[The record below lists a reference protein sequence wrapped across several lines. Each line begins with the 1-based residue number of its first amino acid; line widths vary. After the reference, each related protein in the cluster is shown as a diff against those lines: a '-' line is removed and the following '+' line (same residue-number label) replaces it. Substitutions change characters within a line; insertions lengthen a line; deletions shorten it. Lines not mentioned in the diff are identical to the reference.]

1 MRFNEII
8 AESRGVTARD
18 PGDTY
23 VNPANKDDVLTIVDI
38 TNIPTDRPA
47 YDNVEELDQALAK
60 AIPAN
65 SKIVNDN
72 NKTSATRAA
81 LIATV
86 TNAQNQTE
94 YHVRYVQAIPAAGV
108 HGLWK
113 TIKGYNYSKGL
124 ERESVPIKPADILTD
139 EAYRDANELA
149 SAIVSGVKKTTND
162 PKLIAAIENAVNMAI
177 AGKPGPISDAAPYFN
192 VLQKYAG
199 EYLGPLGL
207 ISGGFTGGDTAKMMQ
222 QLDIKTLKGSRVKFP
237 QDKAQKLIDSIIQTP
252 EGIEIQ
258 VSSKIS
264 TGGGAASSLVG
275 IAEQID
281 NNIQKKYPVGVS
293 IIKAF
298 AEKDQVNGP
307 LSVALQLGII
317 DQQDLQALASLDRGS
332 KNVSDLGTNNLQKI
346 VNNQGVRLDSPK
358 QEASYR
364 VFFHAMAAIV
374 NLVIERLNRDT
385 TFTSAMQDALNNN
398 QYVQIITKGRVAGN
412 DIFLDYYT
420 KFPAVFKG
428 KPQLYNK
435 TYMSTGIKG
444 RLGFKLK

>member
-1 MRFNEII
+1 MRFREIV
-8 AESRGVTARD
+8 AESRGVTARTA
-18 PGDTY
+18 GDTY
-23 VNPANKDDVLTIVDI
+23 VNASNPNDVLTIVDI
-38 TNIPTDRPA
+38 NAIPSDKPA
-47 YDNVEELDQALAK
+47 YNSVEELDQAIAA
-60 AIPAN
+60 AIPSN

-81 LIATV
+81 IIATV

-94 YHVRYVQAIPAAGV
+94 YHVRYIQAIPPQGV

-113 TIKGYNYSKGL
+113 TIKGYNYSKGM
-124 ERESVPIKPADILTD
+124 EKESLPIKPADILAD
-139 EAYRDANELA
+139 ENYRNANELA
-149 SAIVSGVKKTTND
+149 AAIVAGVKRNTND
-162 PKLIAAIENAVNMAI
+162 QQLIDAVEQSVKMAQ
-177 AGKPGPISDAAPYFN
+177 AGTPGPIKNAAPYFN

-207 ISGGFTGGDTAKMMQ
+207 ISGGFTGGDTVKMMQ
-222 QLDIKTLKGSRVKFP
+222 QLQIDTLAGSRVKFP
-237 QDKAQKLIDSIIQTP
+237 QDKAQKLIDSVIQTAG
-252 EGIEIQ
+252 GIEIQ

-264 TGGGAASSLVG
+264 TAGGAASSLAGV
-275 IAEQID
+275 AEQID
-281 NNIQKKYPVGVS
+281 DNLQQRYPVATG

-307 LSVALQLGII
+307 LSVALQLGIL
-317 DQQDLQALASLDRGS
+317 DQQDLQALASLSRSS
-332 KNVSDLGTNNLQKI
+332 KNIDDLTTENLKSLAR
-346 VNNQGVRLDSPK
+346 NQGVKLDTAEK
-358 QEASYR
+358 QASYR
-364 VFFHAMAAIV
+364 VFFHTMTAIV
-374 NLVIERLNRDT
+374 NRVVATLNQDQ
-385 TFTSAMQDALNNN
+385 TFVSAMQDALNNN
-398 QYVQIITKGRVAGN
+398 QYVQILTKGRVAGN